1 MVYIVDDDKYVRK
14 GFQILLQ
21 SADIN
26 SEAYESGEEFL
37 NAYKPTEKEALVLD
51 IQMPG
56 FSGIDLLEQMEK
68 NNIYLPVI
76 IVTAFDDPNIRESA
90 RKYGAIAYFRKPLDG
105 NALID
110 LLKYSV
116 LYQG

>member
-21 SADIN
+21 SADIK
-26 SEAYESGEEFL
+26 SITYESGEDFL
-37 NAYKPTEKEALVLD
+37 REYQPNENDALVLD

-56 FSGIDLLEQMEK
+56 FSGCDLLEQLSIK
-68 NNIYLPVI
+68 GIRLKVI
-76 IVTAFDDPNIRESA
+76 IVTAFDDSYIREA
-90 RKYGAIAYFRKPLDG
+90 AKKYGALAYFRKPLDG

-110 LLKYSV
+110 LLKYSTN
-116 LYQG
+116 QQ

>member
-21 SADIN
+21 SADIK
-26 SEAYESGEEFL
+26 SITYGSGEAFL
-37 NAYKPTEKEALVLD
+37 NEYQGGENDALVLD

-56 FSGIDLLEQMEK
+56 FSGCDVLEQLSIK
-68 NNIYLPVI
+68 GIRLNVI
-76 IVTAFDDPNIRESA
+76 IVTAFDDPFIRETA
-90 RKYGAIAYFRKPLDG
+90 KKYGVLAYFRKPLDG

-110 LLKYSV
+110 LLKYSTD
-116 LYQG
+116 QH